1 MSWCQFIQNGAGLR
15 RFPAMFYPERSIKMI
30 YCLISCRTFR
40 DSVINRFH
48 FSVRLF
54 CNGSQ
59 MTEALITFRRLLWSL
74 KKLTVPEN
82 LIALTKKRSKMM
94 HLKKCILSGCLNC
107 SLKTRLEKEVRS
119 QNWVGYVTVHLIK
132 LKFTVTDRDR
142 LLTRKKGYASFLAN
156 GCREFKTIMPV
167 LWHFHL
173 SVDKKTTVATTTNQ
187 NKVLKH
193 RH

>member
-1 MSWCQFIQNGAGLR
+1 MS
-15 RFPAMFYPERSIKMI
+15 
-30 YCLISCRTFR
+30 
-40 DSVINRFH
+40 SVI
-48 FSVRLF
+48 
-54 CNGSQ
+54 
-59 MTEALITFRRLLWSL
+59 TEKTHGTREF
-74 KKLTVPEN
+74 N
-82 LIALTKKRSKMM
+82 CFNQKRSKMI
-94 HLKKCILSGCLNC
+94 HLKKCIPYFRSCWSIFLGVSRQVSARAWGRVHVNRNFDRIKSFPHFSSDCLNC

-142 LLTRKKGYASFLAN
+142 LLTRKKGYASFLAS

-173 SVDKKTTVATTTNQ
+173 SIDKKTTVATTTNQ

>member
-1 MSWCQFIQNGAGLR
+1 MITEKTHGTREFNCFNQKKEQNDAFEEMHPVFSKYFLGVSRQVSARAWGQVHVNR
-15 RFPAMFYPERSIKMI
+15 NFDRIKSFP
-30 YCLISCRTFR
+30 
-40 DSVINRFH
+40 H
-48 FSVRLF
+48 FS
-54 CNGSQ
+54 SD
-59 MTEALITFRRLLWSL
+59 
-74 KKLTVPEN
+74 
-82 LIALTKKRSKMM
+82 
-94 HLKKCILSGCLNC
+94 CLNC

-132 LKFTVTDRDR
+132 LKFTVTDCDR

-167 LWHFHL
+167 LWLHL